1 MTLIMIMQLSRYRS
15 GGQDLACNAHLSKL
29 DELNPIKNAIINVKC
44 RFSVWLQK
52 LVPEEMTR
60 DEVDVWNIN
69 EMMSFCGVWVV
80 LILEPSTNTD
90 PEADTGLSCS

>member
-1 MTLIMIMQLSRYRS
+1 M
-15 GGQDLACNAHLSKL
+15 AFNAHLSKL

-44 RFSVWLQK
+44 RFSVWLLK

-69 EMMSFCGVWVV
+69 EMMSFVSKVV
-80 LILEPSTNTD
+80 FGLFLFITSTNTD
-90 PEADTGLSCS
+90 PEADRGLSCR

>member
-15 GGQDLACNAHLSKL
+15 GGQDLAFNAHLSKL

-44 RFSVWLQK
+44 RFSVWLLK

-69 EMMSFCGVWVV
+69 DMMGFISKVV
-80 LILEPSTNTD
+80 F
-90 PEADTGLSCS
+90 GLFLFITKHKHRP